1 VETVRLRRR
10 PQLRYRHHR
19 PAAGAIAARPGGVD
33 LAVEIPLPDDES
45 RRRVLGLYGRD
56 LDLQLTEV
64 GTVVARTSGVAAS
77 FFRELL
83 RQATLEA
90 ANDSRETVRD
100 EHVGRALDR
109 LLEQASSMTKILL
122 GAQRP
127 DPERRDEPAPLAGA
141 QPMMIRE

>member
-1 VETVRLRRR
+1 
-10 PQLRYRHHR
+10 
-19 PAAGAIAARPGGVD
+19 
-33 LAVEIPLPDDES
+33 
-45 RRRVLGLYGRD
+45 VLGLYGRD
-56 LDLQLTEV
+56 LDLQLPEV

-90 ANDSRETVRD
+90 ANDSSETVRD

-127 DPERRDEPAPLAGA
+127 DPERRDEPARLAGA